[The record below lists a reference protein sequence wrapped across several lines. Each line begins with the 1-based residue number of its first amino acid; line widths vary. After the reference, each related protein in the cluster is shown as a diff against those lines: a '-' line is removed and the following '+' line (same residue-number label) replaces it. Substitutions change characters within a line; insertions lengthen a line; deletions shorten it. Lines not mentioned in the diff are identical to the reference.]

1 MSKGLTATSVRAASQ
16 ADSLVN
22 DMRGALV
29 QAVDPTAP
37 AEDGDQVER
46 AVTYRVT
53 TILMVVLLS
62 LLFITSAVPDIGPS
76 LASVV
81 QAQHL

>member
-1 MSKGLTATSVRAASQ
+1 MSRGASSNVRAASQ

-22 DMRGALV
+22 DMRALV
-29 QAVDPTAP
+29 QTADPMALTT
-37 AEDGDQVER
+37 DGAHLER
-46 AVTYRVT
+46 AITYRVT

-62 LLFITSAVPDIGPS
+62 LVFITSAVPDIGPS

-81 QAQHL
+81 QSHL